1 MNASAHTS
9 WFLVAQLAA
18 AGAISLVSSAPAAA
32 QSILSVHDEA
42 TGTTRVLTPV
52 DTRFFIS
59 GDGKAIN
66 VAAEGAGASWYL
78 RFEAPDGQSL
88 APGPYADAGCRA
100 PLRLGRAPG
109 LEVTDNNPACSSGL
123 GVDSLHGSFVI
134 RQIEYNSSGQVV
146 SLEALFTQRKGS
158 ATAPALGGF
167 VRYQAKPLSL
177 ALKSDRGF
185 EWGQIDQ
192 RSHGDT
198 TLFTLDG
205 TATDGIAYTAS
216 GQKETWQVMISPRT
230 GRQLQTG
237 RFKTRGVADTAHT
250 GLMIRRGQGQPV
262 PCVNPSGV
270 LDIRAVRYNSV
281 GVVLNLQA
289 DFEYRCGGTK
299 PALRGTIRYLE

>member
-42 TGTTRVLTPV
+42 TGTTRVFTPV

-59 GDGKAIN
+59 GDGKA
-66 VAAEGAGASWYL
+66 VRVLAEGPGDSWYL
-78 RFEAPDGQSL
+78 KFEAPEGQSL
-88 APGPYADAGCRA
+88 APGPYADAGCGA

-109 LEVTDNNPACSSGL
+109 LEVTDNNPACSSGR
-123 GVDSLHGSFVI
+123 VDWLYSSFVI
-134 RQIEYNSSGQVV
+134 RQIEYNESGNVV

-185 EWGQIDQ
+185 EWGQIEQ
-192 RSHGDT
+192 KSHGDT

-216 GQKETWQVMISPRT
+216 GQKEIWRVMISPRT

-237 RFKTRGVADTAHT
+237 RFKTRGFADTAHT
-250 GLMIRRGQGQPV
+250 GLMIRRGQGYPFS
-262 PCVNPSGV
+262 CDNPSGV
-270 LDIRAVRYNSV
+270 LDIRAIRYSSV
-281 GVVLNLQA
+281 GVVLNVQA
-289 DFEYRCGGTK
+289 DFEYRCGGNK